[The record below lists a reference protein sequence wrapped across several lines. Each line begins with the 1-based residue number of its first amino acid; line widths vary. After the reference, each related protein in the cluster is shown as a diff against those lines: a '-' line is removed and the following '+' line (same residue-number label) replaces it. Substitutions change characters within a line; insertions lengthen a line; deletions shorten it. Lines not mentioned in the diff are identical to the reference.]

1 MRNYA
6 TSAALKARA
15 RQSLLGHYLTLSG
28 AFIMLGI
35 LQYVIVVPSAL
46 MQAIPPIGMI
56 LYYATSFCLE
66 LFFSIFYVGIAFMF
80 LGNACGQYINSG
92 SLFTGFWNNPG
103 RAVRIQ
109 LVPSLLLLL
118 PNLLPQI
125 LLNQFFLIRDKK
137 WLLYCLIASLIFL
150 PVKLYVQILYS
161 QIYYVML
168 DFPDMEPMECLRQ
181 SRRLMKGNMLRY
193 LYIRLSFL
201 PLTLLGVLS
210 FGIGLFYIY
219 PYREQTYAN
228 FYLDLVANRQGQTA
242 S

>member
-1 MRNYA
+1 MNHYA

-15 RQSLLGHYLTLSG
+15 RQSLLGHYMTFSG

-46 MQAIPPIGMI
+46 MQTVPPFGMI
-56 LYYATSFCLE
+56 LYYAASFCLE
-66 LFFSIFYVGIAFMF
+66 LFFAVFHVGIAFMF
-80 LGNACGQYINSG
+80 LGNACRQYVNSG

-103 RAVRIQ
+103 RIVRIQ

-118 PNLLPQI
+118 PGLLPQI
-125 LLNQFFLIRDKK
+125 LLNQFFLIKDIK
-137 WLLYCLIASLIFL
+137 WLLYSLTAALVFL
-150 PVKLYVQILYS
+150 PLKLYVQILYS

-168 DFPDMEPMECLRQ
+168 DFPDMEPLECLRR
-181 SRRLMKGNMLRY
+181 SRRLMKGHMLRY

-201 PLTLLGVLS
+201 PLSFLGMLS
-210 FGIGLFYIY
+210 FGIGLFYVY

-228 FYLDLVANRQGQTA
+228 FYLDLVAGRQGQTV